1 MRTGKHLT
9 GDPPAPGAVIG
20 RGFADPAHDAHSAFR
35 AVMIALSEPGRL
47 RVTPRPVDVPAGM
60 SPAMAAIALSLADFE
75 TPVWTDAGAEAEA
88 YIRFH
93 TGAPILRKP
102 DAAAFAFVHNADGNI
117 DPRQFSC
124 GTLEYPDRSTT
135 FVIAVQELSTDSGW
149 KLEGPGIPDVR
160 HLSVAPLGAELSR
173 VIAVNNDAF
182 PCGNDFIFCRD
193 VTIAALPR
201 STRIDRK
208 AG

>member
-1 MRTGKHLT
+1 MGMGKHT
-9 GDPPAPGAVIG
+9 AGGPPAPGAVIG
-20 RGFADPAHDAHSAFR
+20 RGFADPVHDAHAAFR

-93 TGAPILRKP
+93 TGAPIVQP
-102 DAAAFAFVHNADGNI
+102 PEAAAFAFVRYAEGCV
-117 DPRQFSC
+117 DPSVFSC

-135 FVIAVQELSTDSGW
+135 FIIEVQELSTDRGW
-149 KLEGPGIPDVR
+149 KLEGPGIPGVR

-173 VIAVNNDAF
+173 AIAVNNDAF
-182 PCGNDFIFCRD
+182 PYGNDFIFCCD